1 LNIYIYG
8 NDLFRGK
15 IHTILDRANIKFKV
29 DGEVKNIDTLDQLK
43 ELIKSDPTDI
53 FLIDQDKIIVE
64 TFITRLFKFLLPK
77 DGIKKIFLDK
87 YGIGDISLRDYDDLA
102 IYINKRLE
110 AIENAKPKPH
120 EITSIDDILEDDAL
134 EALADMV

>member
-1 LNIYIYG
+1 MNIYIYG